1 MGNCDCPFTLVGPQ
15 KPFWN
20 ADAPAGAA
28 SAIAMR
34 TAATAAARTCLLGWT
49 VIVRISR
56 SSLVSRVR
64 THGPRNGAQ
73 YGNRHA
79 TADPRR
85 VAALPNR
92 NPPSAAMLRHPYSA
106 MRERFAIGPRTYF
119 LISAVALG
127 ALTLIVFTGAAV
139 RVTGSGLGCPSW
151 PNCYDNGRL
160 VAETNSHALI
170 EFGNRTL
177 TSFVGL
183 AAGAAGLMAFFR
195 RPFRRDLAI
204 LGVLL
209 PLGVMMQAVLG
220 GLTVVY
226 GLAPGWVMAHYG
238 LSMLILVAAGALA
251 WRARPSFG
259 TETERTAD
267 LTTTR
272 AVWAMFVLGALTIF
286 VGTAATAAGPHAGG
300 SGTGDI
306 VNRLSFRGADT
317 LSFIVDRHGWFASA
331 LGLLAVATWWLARR
345 RGADVHLRLRLTR
358 ICLLMALQGVIG
370 IVQYR
375 LKLPA
380 EIVWVHVAT
389 ATLVWVGIVLAAMQ
403 VGSPLRA
410 PTAET
415 A

>member
-1 MGNCDCPFTLVGPQ
+1 M
-15 KPFWN
+15 
-20 ADAPAGAA
+20 
-28 SAIAMR
+28 
-34 TAATAAARTCLLGWT
+34 
-49 VIVRISR
+49 
-56 SSLVSRVR
+56 
-64 THGPRNGAQ
+64 
-73 YGNRHA
+73 
-79 TADPRR
+79 
-85 VAALPNR
+85 
-92 NPPSAAMLRHPYSA
+92 RHPVA
-106 MRERFAIGPRTYF
+106 RMRERFAVSPRTYF
-119 LISAVALG
+119 LVAAVALG

-151 PNCYDNGRL
+151 PRCYDNGRL

-177 TSFVGL
+177 TSFVAL
-183 AAGAAGLMAFFR
+183 AAIAAGLLAFLR
-195 RPFRRDLAI
+195 KPFRRDLAV

-209 PLGVMMQAVLG
+209 PVGVVLQAVMG

-251 WRARPSFG
+251 WRARPDYG
-259 TETERTAD
+259 PDEPRTAD
-267 LTTTR
+267 LATAR
-272 AVWAMFVLGALTIF
+272 AVWAMFAVGAATIF

-300 SGTGDI
+300 SGTGDV
-306 VNRLSFRGADT
+306 VNRLSFQGADT
-317 LSFIVDRHGWFASA
+317 LNWLINRHGWFATA

-345 RGADVHLRLRLTR
+345 AHAHPELQIRLTR

-389 ATLVWVGIVLAAMQ
+389 ATLLWVGIVLAAMQ
-403 VGSPLRA
+403 VGSPVSEPAARTA
-410 PTAET
+410 PAAE
-415 A
+415 ASRGAAAPVARP

>member
-1 MGNCDCPFTLVGPQ
+1 M
-15 KPFWN
+15 
-20 ADAPAGAA
+20 
-28 SAIAMR
+28 
-34 TAATAAARTCLLGWT
+34 
-49 VIVRISR
+49 
-56 SSLVSRVR
+56 
-64 THGPRNGAQ
+64 
-73 YGNRHA
+73 
-79 TADPRR
+79 
-85 VAALPNR
+85 
-92 NPPSAAMLRHPYSA
+92 RHPLA
-106 MRERFAIGPRTYF
+106 RMRERLEIGPRTYF

-183 AAGAAGLMAFFR
+183 AAAAAGLMAFLR
-195 RPFRRDLAI
+195 VPFRRDLAI

-209 PLGVMMQAVLG
+209 PIGVVLQAVMG

-238 LSMLILVAAGALA
+238 LSMLILVDAGALA
-251 WRARPSFG
+251 WRARPAFG
-259 TETERTAD
+259 PEEPPTAD
-267 LTTTR
+267 LATAR
-272 AVWAMFVLGALTIF
+272 AVWAMFAVGAATIF
-286 VGTAATAAGPHAGG
+286 LGTAATAAGPHAGG

-306 VNRLSFRGADT
+306 VNRLSFEGAHT
-317 LSFIVDRHGWFASA
+317 LKWLVDRHGWFATA
-331 LGLLAVATWWLARR
+331 LGLLAIATWFLARR
-345 RGADVHLRLRLTR
+345 RGADPELRLRLTR

-389 ATLVWVGIVLAAMQ
+389 ATLLWVGIVLAAMQ
-403 VGSPLRA
+403 AGSPMRERA
-410 PTAET
+410 EQIAATNEAALSRGGAPAS
-415 A
+415 AVRS

>member
-1 MGNCDCPFTLVGPQ
+1 
-15 KPFWN
+15 
-20 ADAPAGAA
+20 
-28 SAIAMR
+28 
-34 TAATAAARTCLLGWT
+34 
-49 VIVRISR
+49 
-56 SSLVSRVR
+56 
-64 THGPRNGAQ
+64 
-73 YGNRHA
+73 
-79 TADPRR
+79 
-85 VAALPNR
+85 
-92 NPPSAAMLRHPYSA
+92 
-106 MRERFAIGPRTYF
+106 MRERFAVSPRTYF
-119 LISAVALG
+119 LVTAVALG

-151 PNCYDNGRL
+151 PRCYDNGRL

-177 TSFVGL
+177 TSFVAL
-183 AAGAAGLMAFFR
+183 AAVAAGLLAFFR
-195 RPFRRDLAI
+195 KPFRKDLAV

-209 PLGVMMQAVLG
+209 PLGVVIQAVMG

-238 LSMLILVAAGALA
+238 LSMLILVAAGTLA
-251 WRARPSFG
+251 WRARPDYGPS
-259 TETERTAD
+259 EPRTAD
-267 LTTTR
+267 LATAR
-272 AVWAMFVLGALTIF
+272 AIWAMFGLGAATIF

-306 VNRLSFRGADT
+306 VNRLSFEGADT
-317 LSFIVDRHGWFASA
+317 LNWLINRHGWFATA

-345 RGADVHLRLRLTR
+345 RNAHPELQTRLTR

-389 ATLVWVGIVLAAMQ
+389 ATLLWVGIVLAAVQ
-403 VGSPLRA
+403 AGSPVREDAEAAIGASGA
-410 PTAET
+410 PAS
-415 A
+415 AVRS

>member
-1 MGNCDCPFTLVGPQ
+1 
-15 KPFWN
+15 
-20 ADAPAGAA
+20 
-28 SAIAMR
+28 MR
-34 TAATAAARTCLLGWT
+34 A
-49 VIVRISR
+49 
-56 SSLVSRVR
+56 
-64 THGPRNGAQ
+64 
-73 YGNRHA
+73 
-79 TADPRR
+79 
-85 VAALPNR
+85 
-92 NPPSAAMLRHPYSA
+92 
-106 MRERFAIGPRTYF
+106 RFAIGPRTYF

-177 TSFVGL
+177 TSFVGI

-195 RPFRRDLAI
+195 APFRRDLAI

-259 TETERTAD
+259 TETEPTAD

-272 AVWAMFVLGALTIF
+272 AVWAMFALGALTIF
-286 VGTAATAAGPHAGG
+286 IGTAATAAGPHAGG

-317 LSFIVDRHGWFASA
+317 LSWLVDRHGWFASA

-345 RGADVHLRLRLTR
+345 RGADAHLRRRLTR

-389 ATLVWVGIVLAAMQ
+389 ATLLWVGIVLAAMQ
-403 VGSPLRA
+403 VGSPVREPVA
-410 PTAET
+410 QTAET
-415 A
+415 ADAALSPGGAPASAVRS